1 MEGSVAEMLR
11 LANEKKLG
19 LAEATKNEE
28 ADRAQAAKND
38 ALQRGLTLDELKQH
52 LSADGA
58 V

>member
-1 MEGSVAEMLR
+1 MAEMLR